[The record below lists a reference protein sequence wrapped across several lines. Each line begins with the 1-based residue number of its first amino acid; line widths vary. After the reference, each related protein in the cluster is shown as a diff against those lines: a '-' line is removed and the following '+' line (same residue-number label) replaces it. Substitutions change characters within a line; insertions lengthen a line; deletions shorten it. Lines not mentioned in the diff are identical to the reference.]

1 MVKGKINFN
10 AESQEKE
17 QSRSLENNEKLE
29 VLKDQARQARS
40 KKLIIFDLDG
50 TLAESK
56 ATIDNEM
63 SLLLGDLL
71 KHKLVAVIGGG
82 AYAQFKN
89 QFLSNLHLD
98 EKCLNN
104 LFLFPTSGSSFYRC
118 EKDSWVQIYEYKLS
132 PQEQKKIIAAF
143 EDAFKK
149 IGYTQPAK
157 TWGEIIENRGTQITF
172 SALGQEAPVKE
183 KTEWNKTSDYR
194 RKELMAALKKIL
206 PEFEVRSGGLTSL
219 DITKQG
225 IDKAFGIGEI
235 VKTVKVA
242 KNDMIFIGD
251 ALYEG
256 GNDYPVKTT
265 GVETVEVSGPEDTKL
280 FIRTLLKSV

>member
-1 MVKGKINFN
+1 M
-10 AESQEKE
+10 EKE
-17 QSRSLENNEKLE
+17 KIEKLE
-29 VLKDQARQARS
+29 ILKDQALQARS

-50 TLAESK
+50 TLAKSK

-63 SLLLGDLL
+63 ASLLGNLL

-82 AYAQFKN
+82 AYTQFKN

-98 EKCLNN
+98 ENCLKD

-118 EKDSWVQIYEYKLS
+118 QKGSWIQIYEYKLS
-132 PQEQKKIIAAF
+132 PQEQKKIIAALK
-143 EDAFKK
+143 DAFKE

-172 SALGQEAPVKE
+172 SALGQEAPVAK
-183 KTEWNKTSDYR
+183 KTEWNKTNNYK
-194 RKELMAALKKIL
+194 RKELMTALKKTI

-225 IDKAFGIGEI
+225 IDKAFGIQEI
-235 VKTVKVA
+235 IKTLKVT
-242 KNDMIFIGD
+242 KDDMIFVGD
-251 ALYEG
+251 SLDEG
-256 GNDYPVKTT
+256 GNDYPVKAT
-265 GVETVEVSGPEDTKL
+265 GVETVKVSGPEDTKL
-280 FIRTLLKSV
+280 FIRTLLNNE